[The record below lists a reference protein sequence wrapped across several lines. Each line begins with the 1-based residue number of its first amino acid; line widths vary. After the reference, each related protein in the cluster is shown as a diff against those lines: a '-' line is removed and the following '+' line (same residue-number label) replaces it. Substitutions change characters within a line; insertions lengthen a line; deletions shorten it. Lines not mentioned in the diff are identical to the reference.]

1 MTGDQSGFRPS
12 RLRLLVLLVLGATA
26 AAAALL
32 VVRENQVRRQVF
44 TKTLQEITTAGQQSF
59 FAFVR
64 PVRRG
69 LNLVREYDRNGTL
82 EWSDP
87 AALEQRFL
95 PLLQIDDE
103 SPFASLSL
111 ISATGDEYVLRR
123 GVEGWDSTHS
133 TDGSLGL
140 RATDWYAGALDLD
153 SEGELFWTELDSEAQ
168 HPAAAVTAAIS
179 WVADA
184 GSGRPHVAALGIDA
198 ASFQSFMDELP
209 VTGNGLALL
218 PADDGSVL
226 WFSSDSA
233 GLIEPK
239 QFARFLG
246 SPDGRTALIDR
257 TLEAWRAADWTTA
270 EPLRVRH
277 DGEVWWFLFAAH
289 ADEAVRRI
297 GFLVPRRDLA
307 AKLEVVT
314 DPWAYALFGVI
325 AVAMLALI
333 RLAFGYRRRLIELAG
348 GTGHS
353 GASEEQ
359 LRALIARGE
368 SERLE
373 FKSTLRWN
381 LKSNKPGRE
390 IELAWLKTVVAFMNS
405 RGGTLIIGVHDDG
418 TAVGTEADG
427 FRNDDKYLLHFNN
440 LINKHVGLEYGRYLS
455 FDLRPLDGKKLL
467 VVDCRRAKEP
477 AFLRLDED
485 EDFYVRIGPASRKL
499 SLRKTLEHLQ
509 AAKGRRG

>member
-1 MTGDQSGFRPS
+1 MASADSTFRPS
-12 RLRLLVLLVLGATA
+12 RLRLLVLLVLGATVA
-26 AAAALL
+26 AAVLL

-44 TKTLQEITTAGQQSF
+44 TETLQEITSAGQASF
-59 FAFVR
+59 LSFVR

-69 LNLVREYDRNGTL
+69 LDLVREYDRNGTL

-95 PLLQIDDE
+95 PLLQIDEE
-103 SPFASLSL
+103 SPFASLGL
-111 ISATGDEYVLRR
+111 VSAMGHEYLLRR
-123 GVEGWDSTHS
+123 GEEGWIGSHAV
-133 TDGSLGL
+133 DGSLGL
-140 RATDWYAGALDLD
+140 RSSDWYAGALDLE
-153 SEGELFWTELDSEAQ
+153 SERELFWTELDHEAQ

-179 WVADA
+179 WVADG

-198 ASFQSFMDELP
+198 ASFQSFLDELP
-209 VTGNGLALL
+209 VTANGLALL

-289 ADEAVRRI
+289 PDDAVRRV
-297 GFLVPRRDLA
+297 GFLAPRRDLA
-307 AKLEVVT
+307 ARLQMVT

-325 AVAMLALI
+325 ALAVLALI

-348 GTGHS
+348 GAGHS
-353 GASEEQ
+353 KDSEQQ
-359 LRALIARGE
+359 LRALIADGE

-381 LKSNKPGRE
+381 LKTNKPGRE
-390 IELAWLKTVVAFMNS
+390 IELAWLKTIVAFMNS
-405 RGGTLIIGVHDDG
+405 RGGTLVIGVNDDG
-418 TAVGTEADG
+418 SALGTEADG

-477 AFLRLDED
+477 AFLRLDEE